1 MQDLN
6 SSDVTL
12 GSVDTTVLSCW
23 EMMKQGADCSL
34 HLEHRKGV
42 ITTILKCSSIRKTF
56 DAKGI
61 PSSKHSQ
68 AENKKKKQGSEK
80 KLHSLLAYDQRLVQE
95 KGLPPCNLMLQ
106 HAAVTSPQSSANIE
120 SENQF
125 NCEFCEFQSPS
136 KHGVD
141 IHTRGKHKLQE
152 HEEPELLRTAEQNVS
167 LDMLEVT
174 EKRKEV
180 IPPPEAN
187 ST

>member
-1 MQDLN
+1 MQDLD

-12 GSVDTTVLSCW
+12 GSVDPTVLSCW
-23 EMMKQGADCSL
+23 EKMKQGADFSL

-42 ITTILKCSSIRKTF
+42 ITSILKCSSIRKTF
-56 DAKGI
+56 DPKGI

-80 KLHSLLAYDQRLVQE
+80 KLHSLLAYHQRLVQE

-125 NCEFCEFQSPS
+125 NCELCEWSGV
-136 KHGVD
+136 KH
-141 IHTRGKHKLQE
+141 RRQE

-167 LDMLEVT
+167 LDILEVT
-174 EKRKEV
+174 EKSEKV

-187 ST
+187 STL